1 MDVLCQKG
9 FRIRVSLSDGEPEFP
24 AGDAMNRTHRLLNAL
39 FIVIAFAFCLPVR
52 AYQAPQAPDFSA
64 AAQAVSAAAQAVSAA
79 ITPGVPSVVIWRD
92 RGNIASLNLVYG
104 PGGKE
109 HQPAGKFTFVKE
121 DKQGTSPKFEIVDEQ
136 GVRWKAKLGEETKSE
151 TAATRLV
158 WAAGYF
164 TDEDYYLPELRVE
177 KMPKLDRGRQYVSED
192 GVVRGVR
199 LERHLKGQKKNGNW
213 SWFKN
218 PFVGT
223 KELNG
228 LRVMMALVNNWD
240 LKEINNAIYLEQGE
254 ASHFVVSDLGATFG
268 RTGNPLVRSKS
279 NLREYLGTNFIQK
292 VTPEYVDFFLSS
304 RPIFLTQVDVP
315 NYVTRTKM
323 QRVVKHI
330 PRAHAKWLGQLL
342 GQLSAEQIRDC
353 FRAAGYS
360 PEEVEGFATAVQG
373 RIADLNRL

>member
-1 MDVLCQKG
+1 
-9 FRIRVSLSDGEPEFP
+9 
-24 AGDAMNRTHRLLNAL
+24 MNRTHTHLNA
-39 FIVIAFAFCLPVR
+39 FCIVIVLAFCLPVR
-52 AYQAPQAPDFSA
+52 AYQVPQAQDLSA
-64 AAQAVSAAAQAVSAA
+64 AAQAESAATKAVGAA
-79 ITPGVPSVVIWRD
+79 ITPGVPLAAVWRD
-92 RGNIASLNLVYG
+92 RGNIASLNLVDG

-121 DKQGTSPKFEIVDEQ
+121 DKKGTSPKFEIVDEQ

-199 LERHLKGQKKNGNW
+199 LERRLKGQKKNGNW

-228 LRVMMALVNNWD
+228 LRIMMALVNNWD
-240 LKEINNAIYLEQGE
+240 LKENNNAIYLEKGE
-254 ASHFVVSDLGATFG
+254 ASRFVVSDLGATFG

-279 NLREYLGTNFIQK
+279 NPGEYLGTKFIQK

-304 RPIFLTQVDVP
+304 RPLFFTQVDVP

-323 QRVVKHI
+323 QGVVKHI

-360 PEEVEGFATAVQG
+360 PEEVEGFATTVQG